1 MRAKRRLIGTA
12 ALAAAGLLV
21 AACSSSSS
29 SAPASSGATGTA
41 SASAAAASSGSSQVT
56 IGVDLTYNNPAF
68 WAAYI
73 NYEQQYA
80 SQMHIKLLGPLLAA
94 ANASLQ
100 NQQIENLVNEG
111 AQAIIVNPETATSLG
126 PAISYAA
133 AHHVQLVS
141 VDTIV
146 GAGHVYMVV
155 RASNTLYGQDACAY
169 IANSVKSGYVL
180 DLEGDLTSSN
190 GADRTNAFDSCMA
203 ANDPGVKLL
212 KDPTVWTDATAVTD
226 AQDAVNAYGSQL
238 KAIYSQWSSPDTG
251 ILPLL
256 KSKGLTNTIV
266 VSDDGVPFEMCDI
279 GNGSGTA
286 SPSRTTPPRA
296 SSSRPPSPA
305 AARPP
310 CRTSRT
316 TGTPTSPTRSSR
328 RSSPRPPPSCRSR
341 ARSTAC
347 PPRSRRP
354 RSRTRTCGATCTAR
368 PTAASAPHRPRPNVS
383 RWPASSR
390 APATRTDISNDFQR
404 PGARRGDRHREA
416 FRHHPRP
423 ARRQPVD
430 QGRTVPRAGRPQ
442 RRGQVDARLDP
453 VRPRRAGRRDRGV
466 RR

>member
-1 MRAKRRLIGTA
+1 MRAKRRLIGAA

-29 SAPASSGATGTA
+29 SSASAPASSSASGPA
-41 SASAAAASSGSSQVT
+41 SASAAATASGSGT
-56 IGVDLTYNNPAF
+56 IKIGVDLTYNNTAF

-80 SQMHIKLLGPLLAA
+80 QQMHIQLLGPLLAA

-126 PAISYAA
+126 PAISYAT

-169 IANSVKSGYVL
+169 IAGSVKSGYVL
-180 DLEGDLTSSN
+180 ELEGDLTSSN

-212 KDPTVWTDATAVTD
+212 RDPTVWTDATAVTD

-266 VSDDGVPFEMCDI
+266 ISDDGVPFEMCDI
-279 GNGSGTA
+279 GNGSVTA
-286 SPSRTTPPRA
+286 SQSQPANLYAQYALTYAEDAAKGVKLAAGQPGGGAPTLQNVAYDGDTNLADPIVAPFVTKTATKLSLTSPVDGLPASFTTTPVSD
-296 SSSRPPSPA
+296 SSLWGNVYGQA
-305 AARPP
+305 HGGV
-310 CRTSRT
+310 C
-316 TGTPTSPTRSSR
+316 
-328 RSSPRPPPSCRSR
+328 
-341 ARSTAC
+341 
-347 PPRSRRP
+347 
-354 RSRTRTCGATCTAR
+354 
-368 PTAASAPHRPRPNVS
+368 AASA
-383 RWPASSR
+383 SS
-390 APATRTDISNDFQR
+390 
-404 PGARRGDRHREA
+404 
-416 FRHHPRP
+416 
-423 ARRQPVD
+423 
-430 QGRTVPRAGRPQ
+430 
-442 RRGQVDARLDP
+442 
-453 VRPRRAGRRDRGV
+453 
-466 RR
+466 

>member
-1 MRAKRRLIGTA
+1 MRVKRRLLGTA
-12 ALAAAGLLV
+12 ALAAAGLMV

-29 SAPASSGATGTA
+29 GSASTPASSSAAGPA
-41 SASAAAASSGSSQVT
+41 SASAAATSSGSGQVT
-56 IGVDLTYNNPAF
+56 IGVDLTYNNTAF

-126 PAISYAA
+126 PAISYAT

-256 KSKGLTNTIV
+256 KGKGLTNTIV
-266 VSDDGVPFEMCDI
+266 ISDDGVPFEMCDI
-279 GNGSGTA
+279 GNGSVTA
-286 SPSRTTPPRA
+286 SQSQ
-296 SSSRPPSPA
+296 PA
-305 AARPP
+305 NLYAQYALTYAEDAAKGV
-310 CRTSRT
+310 TLAAGQ
-316 TGTPTSPTRSSR
+316 TGGGAPTLQNVSYDGDTNLADPIVAPFVTKTATKLSLTSPVDGLPASFTT
-328 RSSPRPPPSCRSR
+328 
-341 ARSTAC
+341 TAVSDSDLWGNVYGQAHGGVC
-347 PPRSRRP
+347 
-354 RSRTRTCGATCTAR
+354 
-368 PTAASAPHRPRPNVS
+368 AASA
-383 RWPASSR
+383 SS
-390 APATRTDISNDFQR
+390 
-404 PGARRGDRHREA
+404 
-416 FRHHPRP
+416 
-423 ARRQPVD
+423 
-430 QGRTVPRAGRPQ
+430 
-442 RRGQVDARLDP
+442 
-453 VRPRRAGRRDRGV
+453 
-466 RR
+466 

>member
-1 MRAKRRLIGTA
+1 MRVKRRLIGTV

-29 SAPASSGATGTA
+29 GSASTPASSTSGTS
-41 SASAAAASSGSSQVT
+41 SASAAATASSSGQVT
-56 IGVDLTYNNPAF
+56 IGVDLTYNNTAF

-100 NQQIENLVNEG
+100 NQQIETLVNEG
-111 AQAIIVNPETATSLG
+111 AKAIIVNPETATSLG
-126 PAISYAA
+126 PAITYAT

-266 VSDDGVPFEMCDI
+266 ISDDGVPFEMCDI
-279 GNGSGTA
+279 GNGSVTA
-286 SPSRTTPPRA
+286 SQSQPANLYAQYALTYAEDAAKGVTLAAGQPGGGAPTLQNVSYDGDSNLADPIVAPFVTKTATKLSLTSPVDGLPASFTTTPVSDA
-296 SSSRPPSPA
+296 DLWGNVYGA
-305 AARPP
+305 AHGGV
-310 CRTSRT
+310 C
-316 TGTPTSPTRSSR
+316 
-328 RSSPRPPPSCRSR
+328 
-341 ARSTAC
+341 
-347 PPRSRRP
+347 
-354 RSRTRTCGATCTAR
+354 
-368 PTAASAPHRPRPNVS
+368 AASA
-383 RWPASSR
+383 SS
-390 APATRTDISNDFQR
+390 
-404 PGARRGDRHREA
+404 
-416 FRHHPRP
+416 
-423 ARRQPVD
+423 
-430 QGRTVPRAGRPQ
+430 
-442 RRGQVDARLDP
+442 
-453 VRPRRAGRRDRGV
+453 
-466 RR
+466 